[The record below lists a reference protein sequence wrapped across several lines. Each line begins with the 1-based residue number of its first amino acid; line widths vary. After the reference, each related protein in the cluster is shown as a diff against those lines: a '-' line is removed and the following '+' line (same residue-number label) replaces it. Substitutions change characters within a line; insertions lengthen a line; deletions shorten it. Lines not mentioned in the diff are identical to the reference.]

1 MHFNSGYR
9 RESLPLARG
18 FAEAFA
24 EFDVIVSPS
33 ASCTAMVREYH
44 GQLAAEAGDTALART
59 VAGLAP
65 RV

>member
-1 MHFNSGYR
+1 M
-9 RESLPLARG
+9 ARG

-59 VAGLAP
+59 GARAP
-65 RV
+65 RVYDLSTLWWTCWG